1 VKVATP
7 AMEIMKV
14 EARAVG
20 ARSVGADQDRGGN
33 VTRRPGGICSPGR
46 PGGGEPRPEREQDG
60 GYGQIEDLRA
70 GDQFDTDDRSGDDA
84 GQGPASEQRG

>member
-20 ARSVGADQDRGGN
+20 ARSVG
-33 VTRRPGGICSPGR
+33 GR
-46 PGGGEPRPEREQDG
+46 SAPIRTGEG
-60 GYGQIEDLRA
+60 M
-70 GDQFDTDDRSGDDA
+70 
-84 GQGPASEQRG
+84 